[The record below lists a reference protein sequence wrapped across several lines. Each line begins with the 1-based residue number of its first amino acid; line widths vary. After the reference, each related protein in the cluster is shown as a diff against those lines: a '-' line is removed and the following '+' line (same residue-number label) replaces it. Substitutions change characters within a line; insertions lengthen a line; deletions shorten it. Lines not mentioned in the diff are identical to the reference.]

1 MIRLWF
7 RVLCL
12 LSVFVIVLYVVH
24 TASAFPLQA
33 PTMQTGTK
41 AQSPQVIFKVPTK
54 HLPIKQIGEA
64 LSLIPPITLTHTPLT
79 AELPPT
85 PTPARGYQALSSA
98 DGPNRVPLAESLVSR
113 MTSSTQAATPDA
125 PYYRKT
131 WLAYY
136 GRPNVPVM
144 GILGEYD
151 VEILTALLREK
162 AAIFDAANGPDV
174 DVQPAFH
181 LVYGMATRGANG
193 DGSHLVFLD
202 DDVVMAYI
210 ERAMIEEFAVI
221 LDIQI
226 GALSP
231 VDSIQRGLPY
241 LQYPNVHLGID
252 PEFAMVHPDQQY
264 PGTPIGYIT
273 GGQVNEVQDEMTQ
286 YLTTNGIS
294 GSRILL
300 VHQFI
305 DRMIVDKAAMSS
317 DYPVDLTVSV
327 DGWGAPVEKIRRY
340 NNFTSD
346 YPVEFSAFKL
356 FYRWDSPVMTE
367 RHALGVDS
375 YAEVIT
381 VSTVPN
387 MIIYQ

>member
-7 RVLCL
+7 RALCL
-12 LSVFVIVLYVVH
+12 LSVFAFIFYAVH
-24 TASAFPLQA
+24 TAAALPQKA
-33 PTMQTGTK
+33 PSMQTGTK
-41 AQSPQVIFKVPTK
+41 AQTPQVIFKVPTK
-54 HLPIKQIGEA
+54 HLPIKQIGEI
-64 LSLIPPITLTHTPLT
+64 LSLKPPVTQTLTPPT
-79 AELPPT
+79 AKLPPT
-85 PTPARGYQALSSA
+85 PTPARNYQDFGQAS
-98 DGPNRVPLAESLVSR
+98 GPNRVPLAESLVSR

-151 VEILTALLREK
+151 IEMLTALLREK
-162 AAIFDAANGPDV
+162 AAIFDAANGPDIG
-174 DVQPAFH
+174 VQPAFH

-210 ERAMIEEFAVI
+210 ERAVLEGFAVI

-252 PEFAMVHPDQQY
+252 PEFAMVHSDQQY

-273 GGQVNEVQDEMTQ
+273 GGQVNEVQNAMTQ
-286 YLTTNGIS
+286 YLSTNGIS
-294 GSRILL
+294 EPRILL

-317 DYPVDLTVSV
+317 GYPVDLTISV

-356 FYRWDSPVMTE
+356 FYRWDSPLMTE

-375 YAEVIT
+375 YANVIT
-381 VSTVPN
+381 ISTVPN